1 MGSGPLVLATTNRNQ
16 AGFFFFLVSLRLPIA
31 AATPAPRSRIPLGS
45 GTLVPPDEV
54 DEIPPEVV
62 DEIPPVDVEMPP
74 LDDVVVVEPLLV
86 EVDVVVDVDVE
97 LDELLLDLELLL
109 DFELFVKEPLLLD
122 LLQKMKHLLDFELL
136 LQEYADA
143 SLGATAPTEVVAIAT
158 PITAAF
164 VILMYCM
171 LTPSLQIYPKHEE
184 TVSGLG

>member
-1 MGSGPLVLATTNRNQ
+1 M
-16 AGFFFFLVSLRLPIA
+16 
-31 AATPAPRSRIPLGS
+31 PLGS
-45 GTLVPPDEV
+45 GTLVPPEEV
-54 DEIPPEVV
+54 DVMPPEVV
-62 DEIPPVDVEMPP
+62 DEIPPVEVEMPP
-74 LDDVVVVEPLLV
+74 LDEVVVVEPLLV
-86 EVDVVVDVDVE
+86 DVEVDVE

-109 DFELFVKEPLLLD
+109 DFELLVNEPLLLD

-136 LQEYADA
+136 LHENADA

-171 LTPSLQIYPKHEE
+171 LTPSLQNCPKHEK